1 MEYFLLQG
9 FESTVLRLV
18 RPSHLTTSAPTC
30 QANLGLHAY
39 LNLCGLLID
48 LRWRQVQS
56 SPVQQDLGGLHQL
69 KLKRV

>member
-9 FESTVLRLV
+9 FESVVLHLV
-18 RPSHLTTSAPTC
+18 RPSHLTYICSYSVR
-30 QANLGLHAY
+30 QILGLHAY

-56 SPVQQDLGGLHQL
+56 SPAQQDLGCLNQL
-69 KLKRV
+69 